1 MLPLVFELFTGFLLV
16 LQMWL
21 RHDKKIPAQVCGK
34 LTFVVYLVVK
44 LIQIKHIIIWYL
56 SRFATVIVKNNVE
69 HFSQPTL

>member
-1 MLPLVFELFTGFLLV
+1 
-16 LQMWL
+16 L